1 MRPEFKSE
9 SIDIC
14 LPGRTS
20 KVKRAVVRAPIAA
33 PLNSALIAVDLP
45 ASYQGRAVEFVSQL
59 ENLRIDLDR
68 PARIII
74 NERTGTISLGKEIRI
89 APVSILHGNLTVEIE
104 ATFDVSQ
111 PAPLS
116 QGETTVVLK
125 VGMGIKEEK
134 ARNVSLQAGATVED
148 LVKGLLAIGS
158 TPRDVIAILQNLQ
171 AAGALPVDIEV
182 I

>member
-14 LPGRTS
+14 LPGRAS
-20 KVKRAVVRAPIAA
+20 KVKRAVVGAPIAA

-104 ATFDVSQ
+104 TTFDVSQ

-116 QGETTVVLK
+116 QGETTVVPK
-125 VGMGIKEEK
+125 VGMGIKE

-171 AAGALPVDIEV
+171 AAGALAVDIEV